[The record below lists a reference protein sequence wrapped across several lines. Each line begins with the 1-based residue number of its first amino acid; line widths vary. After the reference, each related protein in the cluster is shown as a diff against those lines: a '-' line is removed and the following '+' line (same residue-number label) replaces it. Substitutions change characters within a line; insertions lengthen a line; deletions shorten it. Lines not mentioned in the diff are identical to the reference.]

1 MACNLSAGF
10 ARDCSDSVG
19 GIEELYLLSRDTMT
33 AFGLTNHEVTSITD
47 GGATWRTYELKKEV
61 GSCTAT
67 TTIDPANGT
76 RFSEG
81 VVAFSINKFSATK
94 SNELKLALLGR
105 LCCIVKDN
113 NGVFWALGFQNYAEG
128 QSVVA
133 NTGTAFGDRNGYDIE
148 IMAKEPEMPY
158 EVGAS
163 VVAGLT
169 KSSS

>member
-1 MACNLSAGF
+1 MACELATGF

-33 AFGLTNHEVTSITD
+33 AYSIVNHEVTAITD
-47 GGATWRTYELKKEV
+47 GGATWYKYELKKEV
-61 GSCTAT
+61 GSVVAT

-81 VVAFSINKFSATK
+81 VIAFSLNKFSNAK
-94 SNELKLALLGR
+94 SNELRLMVLGR
-105 LCCIVKDN
+105 LAVIVKDN
-113 NGVFWALGFQNYAEG
+113 NGVYWGLGFQSFAEG
-128 QSVVA
+128 QSLVA

-148 IMAKEPEMPY
+148 LMAKESETPY
-158 EVGAS
+158 QIDAT

-169 KSSS
+169 IST

>member
-61 GSCTAT
+61 GSVTAT

-81 VVAFSINKFSATK
+81 VVAFSINKFAAAK

-105 LCCIVKDN
+105 LACIVKDN

-158 EVGAS
+158 EVDAS